1 MKKAAPWLFLLILA
15 GGFAA
20 WYLSQRPPPEQHPS
34 VMTPAELPET
44 TLPEQPTFPVVS
56 GPEEAV
62 PEPEPLPSLAQSD
75 AAIAEALSGIVGAER
90 LGSVFILEQMISRFV
105 SLVDSLD
112 SRQVAPLVMP
122 VRPPAGKFLVQ
133 GEDEAVMHPDN
144 TLRYEPYFGIVEAAD
159 TRDVA
164 ALYRKYYPLFQQA
177 YEELG
182 YRGRYFNDRLVAI
195 IDHLLAT
202 PATPPVLEL
211 VKSESIYEFA
221 DQRLEA
227 LSAGQKILLRMG
239 AEKRRVV
246 AQKLQEFRDLLTGGA

>member
-1 MKKAAPWLFLLILA
+1 MKKAAPWLLLLILA

-34 VMTPAELPET
+34 AMTPAELPST
-44 TLPEQPTFPVVS
+44 TLPEQPAFPVVS
-56 GPEEAV
+56 EPEASV

-75 AAIAEALSGIVGAER
+75 AAVAEALSGIVGAER

-122 VRPPAGKFLVQ
+122 VRPPAGKFMVQ

-144 TLRYEPYFGIVEAAD
+144 TLRYESYFGIVEAAD
-159 TRDVA
+159 TGDVA
-164 ALYRKYYPLFQQA
+164 AFYRRYYPLFQQA

-182 YRGRYFNDRLVAI
+182 YRNRYFNDRLVAM

-202 PATPPVLEL
+202 PATPEVIEL

-227 LSAGQKILLRMG
+227 LSAGQKIMLRMG
-239 AEKRRVV
+239 AEKRRLVER
-246 AQKLQEFRDLLTGGA
+246 KLQEFRDLLTGVA